1 MSDDALSEPPAVAE
15 AASTPAA
22 TTPAAA
28 ADAVRADDA
37 VVEATGWTRRL
48 GSLRGATSIWLTL
61 FIIALAIGFGIASAL
76 VYGTPVYLKVDNLLS
91 IGLNAAQIMVLAMGM
106 TYLIGAGHLD
116 LSVGQSLIL
125 SSVLGAKVMV
135 AVGGSSEQVA
145 AGQYPN
151 LGLAITLGVLTAL
164 AVGAAVGLLN
174 GLIVTRLRLSSFIVT
189 LGTSGIAYGVALVLT
204 SAATVPFIPD
214 QIQQNFGGLKLL
226 GFLPA
231 PLALALVVAA
241 IMWWFLRRTRFGLR
255 TLAIGS
261 SKEAAIRAGV
271 NVERHTTRLF
281 VLMGVLVGIAA
292 VIDLARNANTN
303 VVGHQTDS
311 LQAIAAVVL
320 GGTSLFGGIASIGG
334 SILGSLVPVML
345 QNGLVILQVQPF
357 YQFVI
362 VGIILILAVY
372 FDQRRR
378 ERAI

>member
-1 MSDDALSEPPAVAE
+1 MSEETLTETPPMAEPPTSADTGAFARPE
-15 AASTPAA
+15 DATEGAS
-22 TTPAAA
+22 
-28 ADAVRADDA
+28 
-37 VVEATGWTRRL
+37 GNRL
-48 GSLRGATSIWLTL
+48 MRSLRGATSIWLAL
-61 FIIALAIGFGIASAL
+61 FIVALAVGFGIASAL
-76 VYGTPVYLKVDNLLS
+76 EYGSPVYLKVDNLLS

-125 SSVLGAKVMV
+125 ASVLAAKVMV
-135 AVGGSSEQVA
+135 AVGGTPEQVA
-145 AGQYPN
+145 SGQYPN
-151 LGLAITLGVLTAL
+151 LGLAIGLGVLTAIL
-164 AVGAAVGLLN
+164 AGAGVGLLN

-189 LGTSGIAYGVALVLT
+189 LGTSGLAYGIALVLT
-204 SAATVPFIPD
+204 SAANVAFIPD
-214 QIQQNFGGLKLL
+214 QIQQGFGGLKLF

-231 PLALALVVAA
+231 PLALALVIAA

-261 SKEAAIRAGV
+261 SKEASIRAGV
-271 NVERHTTRLF
+271 DVNRHTLRLF
-281 VLMGVLVGIAA
+281 ILMGVLVGIAA
-292 VIDLARNANTN
+292 VIDIARNANTN

-320 GGTSLFGGIASIGG
+320 GGTSLFGGVASIGG

-345 QNGLVILQVQPF
+345 QNGLVILQVEPF
-357 YQFVI
+357 YQFAI

-378 ERAI
+378 ERAT

>member
-1 MSDDALSEPPAVAE
+1 MSDDALTESPAIAE
-15 AASTPAA
+15 ASSVGGPKPAA
-22 TTPAAA
+22 GSASARPDDPA
-28 ADAVRADDA
+28 
-37 VVEATGWTRRL
+37 EATGWGRRL
-48 GSLRGATSIWLTL
+48 RSLLGTTSIWLTL
-61 FIIALAIGFGIASAL
+61 FIVALAIGFGIASAL
-76 VYGTPVYLKVDNLLS
+76 EYGTPVYLKVDNLLS

-125 SSVLGAKVMV
+125 SSVLAAKVMV
-135 AVGGSSEQVA
+135 AVGGTPEQVA

-151 LGLAITLGVLTAL
+151 LGLAIALGVLTAL
-164 AVGAAVGLLN
+164 GVGAAVGLLN
-174 GLIVTRLRLSSFIVT
+174 GLIVTKLRLSSFIVT

-204 SAATVPFIPD
+204 SAANVPYIPD
-214 QIQQNFGGLKLL
+214 QIQQGFGGLKLL
-226 GFLPA
+226 GFMPA
-231 PLALALVVAA
+231 PLALALFVAA
-241 IMWWFLRRTRFGLR
+241 IMWWFLWRTRFGLR

-261 SKEAAIRAGV
+261 SREAAVRAGV

-292 VIDLARNANTN
+292 VIDIARNANTN

>member
-1 MSDDALSEPPAVAE
+1 LSEETLAETAPMAEPPATSDSSAFGRPEDAE
-15 AASTPAA
+15 AGARGNRL
-22 TTPAAA
+22 
-28 ADAVRADDA
+28 VR
-37 VVEATGWTRRL
+37 
-48 GSLRGATSIWLTL
+48 SLRGATSIWLAL
-61 FIIALAIGFGIASAL
+61 FIVALAIGFGFASAL
-76 VYGTPVYLKVDNLLS
+76 EYGTPVYLKVSNLLA

-125 SSVLGAKVMV
+125 ASVLAAKVMV
-135 AVGGSSEQVA
+135 GVGGTPEQVA

-151 LGLAITLGVLTAL
+151 LGLAITLGVLTAI
-164 AVGAAVGLLN
+164 ASGAGVGLLN

-189 LGTSGIAYGVALVLT
+189 LGTSGLAYGIALVLT
-204 SAATVPFIPD
+204 SAANVPFIPD
-214 QIQQNFGGLKLL
+214 QIQEGFGGLKLL
-226 GFLPA
+226 GFMPA
-231 PLALALVVAA
+231 PLALAIVVAA
-241 IMWWFLRRTRFGLR
+241 IMWWFLRHTRFGLR

-271 NVERHTTRLF
+271 DVNRHTLRLF
-281 VLMGVLVGIAA
+281 ALMGVLVGIAA
-292 VIDLARNANTN
+292 VIDIARNANTN

-334 SILGSLVPVML
+334 SMLGSLVPVML
-345 QNGLVILQVQPF
+345 QNGLVILQVEPF
-357 YQFVI
+357 YQFAI

-378 ERAI
+378 ERAT